1 MTCLSP
7 DDHGCDIK
15 DHLLHFLGCIK
26 IKDREDFFEPD
37 HGIWKQELE
46 HQKEHLG
53 LDDEQAHEVTRR
65 KRESWK
71 DDCDGELR
79 RINFLRKTLRA
90 DKKDKHLVKEV
101 NSSRERWQK
110 KKGKNVTDSTTDGAE
125 EVDEYEPEKDISAP
139 IILFENGR
147 GADVPIDDKKSK
159 DGRRVVWNKFPNQK
173 TALSDLLRHEKNF
186 LHNENFSSDRLG
198 YFHVPSNNMIWAEH
212 AISRYFGEERP
223 DYHATQRELNRKK
236 KTRAYMVLRDQY
248 WKSQLHGGQ
257 QHIPPHARHLR
268 PLCETVSSDPDNADY
283 FPRNMV
289 LFMPYLHWDI
299 SRRSEQFAMEI
310 ADIMEDAKDSPKHD
324 GERKRELRR
333 ERNDDSETSSSMGE
347 AAPDGKSPK
356 PTIIQTLKQKFGLG
370 AEQPTPADN
379 CFAFP
384 EPGKH
389 RRTKARIYTMG
400 RLLKELKLIESRL
413 PVDGNGRVRVRNAL
427 GQYLLDAARLYEGMS
442 NYRDKKLLRKY
453 LCADPPLHPRRTLDQ
468 AYHWTLNS
476 TWHRD
481 RDQVVYR
488 HTTTKPEDFH
498 KYNHNKRVWEDHEE
512 FGIKGQCEECKM
524 NIKKLSRVVMVDQ
537 LWMWILDAKTIIT
550 CFPKRYGAN
559 KQDTSAIH
567 KSIRVHLQDNSGD
580 QIRTVFD
587 LALVIIDECSNTFF
601 DRTKTGDRQPLV
613 LDAFSKAIGNI
624 MQKQTAA
631 FERLWRWTD
640 EASEIY
646 RSNTNGDT
654 SGLHVPLLDINP
666 EGQLEREIKDIIEE
680 LDIMIHIT
688 NIHKKILTAFIAN
701 AENILDPFG
710 DFAKNKKRQMIS
722 RYLWDKSEKKPDDLA
737 ALREAINR
745 NDCNDPKL
753 KKMQDDYHWFK
764 LNADERLVNVEK
776 RIEELKDL
784 RRSAKN
790 TADDVKDLLGLKQQQ
805 AGVVQAWQAV
815 KQSEETIK
823 QGRSIMMFTLV
834 TIVFLPLSFMSSIF
848 GMNNSAITSDTS
860 IQLEFVYMFSISA
873 GVIFISLF
881 LAFGSWIRAGVFYIF
896 KWLMTWLL
904 VNSGIYRVWLDI
916 NWPSKRLHTEANEYS
931 DRLKKNAKI
940 ANLERRRKRRE
951 RDEERAQRNDKN
963 KSKNSLLQFLQDP
976 SSYEDNAKANANG
989 NSTSVR
995 NERDLLSMSQL
1006 RKFTSGA
1013 RGEKKNDLESGEI

>member
-15 DHLLHFLGCIK
+15 DHLLHFIGCIK
-26 IKDREDFFEPD
+26 IKDRDTFFKFD
-37 HGIWKQELE
+37 HPIWKQEFE
-46 HQKEHLG
+46 HQKGHFCLEDG
-53 LDDEQAHEVTRR
+53 KAEATTRR

-71 DDCDGELR
+71 DDCEGELR
-79 RINFLRKTLRA
+79 RISFLRKTLAA
-90 DKKDKHLVKEV
+90 DKKDKHLIKAI
-101 NSSRERWQK
+101 NSSRQSWHK
-110 KKGKNVTDSTTDGAE
+110 KNGRDVIESPDDTE
-125 EVDEYEPEKDISAP
+125 ELDVYEPEKDINAP
-139 IILFENGR
+139 IIRFEGGK
-147 GADVPIDDKKSK
+147 GADVFVDDEGQN
-159 DGRRVVWNKFPNQK
+159 GRHRVWNKFPNQK
-173 TALSDLLRHEKNF
+173 TALSDLLHHEKNL
-186 LHNENFSSDRLG
+186 LHSDNFASDCLG
-198 YFHVPSNNMIWAEH
+198 YFHIPSNNMIWAEQ

-223 DYHATQRELNRKK
+223 DYHATHRELNRKK
-236 KTRAYMVLRDQY
+236 KTRTYMVLRDQY

-257 QHIPPHARHLR
+257 QHNPPHARHLR
-268 PLCETVSSDPDNADY
+268 PICEMVSSDNADH

-310 ADIMEDAKDSPKHD
+310 VDIMEED
-324 GERKRELRR
+324 KRSKQE
-333 ERNDDSETSSSMGE
+333 ENQKKGSSMGRSNDSGSSSVGE
-347 AAPDGKSPK
+347 GSSNDKSSMVSFIHKLKQGLCFGTEQQSPK
-356 PTIIQTLKQKFGLG
+356 NSSPLPL
-370 AEQPTPADN
+370 EQ
-379 CFAFP
+379 
-384 EPGKH
+384 GKP
-389 RRTKARIYTMG
+389 RRTKARILTMG
-400 RLLKELKLIESRL
+400 SLLKELKLIESRL
-413 PVDGNGRVRVRNAL
+413 PVDGNGRVQVRNAL

-498 KYNHNKRVWEDHEE
+498 RYDHHERKWVEHED
-512 FGIKGQCEECKM
+512 FDIKDKCDECNM

-567 KSIRVHLQDNSGD
+567 KSIRVHLQNDSGD
-580 QIRTVFD
+580 QIRTAFD

-613 LDAFSKAIGNI
+613 LDAFAKAIGNI

-646 RSNTNGDT
+646 RSNSNGDT

-688 NIHKKILTAFIAN
+688 KIHKKILTAFIAN

-710 DFAKNKKRQMIS
+710 DFAKDKKRQMIS
-722 RYLWDKSEKKPDDLA
+722 RYLWDKSKNKPKELLDLWD
-737 ALREAINR
+737 AIEGNK
-745 NDCNDPKL
+745 DNDPKR
-753 KKMQDDYHWFK
+753 KKMRDDYHWFK
-764 LNADERLVNVEK
+764 LNADERLEHVEE

-784 RRSAKN
+784 RRSADN

-848 GMNNSAITSDTS
+848 GMNNSTITTDTS
-860 IQLEFVYMFSISA
+860 IKLEFVYMFSISA

-881 LAFGSWIRAGVFYIF
+881 LAFGSWIRAGAFYIF
-896 KWLMTWLL
+896 KWLSTSLL
-904 VNSGIYRVWLDI
+904 VRSGLYSFWLDI
-916 NWPSKRLHTEANEYS
+916 NWPSKRLHTEAIEYS

-951 RDEERAQRNDKN
+951 RDEGKTKRSDN
-963 KSKNSLLQFLQDP
+963 KSQNSLQLSESP
-976 SSYEDNAKANANG
+976 SCEDGNGQANG
-989 NSTSVR
+989 SSTSVM
-995 NERDLLSMSQL
+995 NNHGPSSMSQL
-1006 RKFTSGA
+1006 RTLMNRA
-1013 RGEKKNDLESGEI
+1013 RGERMNDIESGM

>member
-1 MTCLSP
+1 MSCLNP
-7 DDHGCDIK
+7 IDHSCDIK
-15 DHLLHFLGCIK
+15 DHLLHYLGCIK
-26 IKDREDFFEPD
+26 IEERDEFFKST
-37 HGIWKQELE
+37 HNIWKQELE
-46 HQKEHLG
+46 HQKNHFS
-53 LDDEQAHEVTRR
+53 LDDDKADEVTRR
-65 KRESWK
+65 KRESWE
-71 DDCDGELR
+71 DDCRSELR
-79 RINFLRKTLRA
+79 RINFLRKTLA
-90 DKKDKHLVKEV
+90 GDKKDNHLVKQV
-101 NSSRERWQK
+101 NSSRTRWQK
-110 KKGKNVTDSTTDGAE
+110 KKNRNVTNSTAE
-125 EVDEYEPEKDISAP
+125 ETERVDEYEPEKDISAP
-139 IILFENGR
+139 IIHFENGR
-147 GADVPIDDKKSK
+147 GADVPTF
-159 DGRRVVWNKFPNQK
+159 DGGLNNGRHCVWNKFPNQK
-173 TALSDLLRHEKNF
+173 TALSDLLHHKEN
-186 LHNENFSSDRLG
+186 LLYHENFSADRLG
-198 YFHVPSNNMIWAEH
+198 YFHIPSNNMIWAEE
-212 AISRYFGEERP
+212 AVSRYFGEERP
-223 DYHATQRELNRKK
+223 NYHATHRELNRKK
-236 KTRAYMVLRDQY
+236 KTKAYMVLRDPY
-248 WKSQLHGGQ
+248 WRSQLHGGQ
-257 QHIPPHARHLR
+257 HHNPPHARHLR
-268 PLCETVSSDPDNADY
+268 PLCETVSSDPENTDH

-310 ADIMEDAKDSPKHD
+310 VDIMEESKGSSKHAGDRKKEPQREGGDS
-324 GERKRELRR
+324 
-333 ERNDDSETSSSMGE
+333 SEISSMAVGE
-347 AAPDGKSPK
+347 AAQSNKLSK
-356 PTIIQTLKQKFGLG
+356 TAMIQTLKQKFGLG
-370 AEQPTPADN
+370 TEQPALAQNYPA
-379 CFAFP
+379 FS
-384 EPGKH
+384 ELGKH
-389 RRTKARIYTMG
+389 RRTKARILTMNS
-400 RLLKELKLIESRL
+400 LLKEMKVIQSRL
-413 PVDGNGRVRVRNAL
+413 PVDGNGRVQVRNPL

-498 KYNHNKRVWEDHEE
+498 RYDHKAREWADHEG
-512 FGIKGQCEECKM
+512 FGIKGQCDECKM

-587 LALVIIDECSNTFF
+587 LGLVIIDECSNTFF

-640 EASEIY
+640 DASDIY

-688 NIHKKILTAFIAN
+688 KIHKKTLAAFIAN

-710 DFAKNKKRQMIS
+710 EFGENEKRKMIS
-722 RYLWDKSEKKPDDLA
+722 RYLWGKSKNKPADLA
-737 ALREAINR
+737 ALREAIDNKKC
-745 NDCNDPKL
+745 DDPKL
-753 KKMQDDYHWFK
+753 KKMRDDYNWFK
-764 LNADERLVNVEK
+764 INADERLENVEE

-784 RRSAKN
+784 RKSASN

-848 GMNNSAITSDTS
+848 GMNNSAITNDTS

-896 KWLMTWLL
+896 KWLMTSFL
-904 VNSGIYRVWLDI
+904 VRTGLYSIWLDI
-916 NWPSKRLHTEANEYS
+916 DWPSKRLHNEANEYS
-931 DRLKKNAKI
+931 ERLKKNARI
-940 ANLERRRKRRE
+940 ANLERRRKRRT
-951 RDEERAQRNDKN
+951 REEEKAKRCDNN
-963 KSKNSLLQFLQDP
+963 KSKNSLNQYLAEDDP
-976 SSYEDNAKANANG
+976 SIHAENGHANSG
-989 NSTSVR
+989 STSAR
-995 NERDLLSMSQL
+995 NGRDLLSISQL
-1006 RKFTSGA
+1006 RRFRSGA
-1013 RGEKKNDLESGEI
+1013 QGEKNDIESGNM